1 MTETILSV
9 LFGILIF
16 CPYIITILILMI
28 YRRLGTAPASVLGQA
43 ADLTTP
49 FLFLSVYII
58 ARTIYGDLV
67 GVYISITSIIIIII
81 YSIVEKMNVKEFLI
95 KRFLRKVWRLFFLL
109 LSVFV
114 CYFAIYRPGTKNYG
128 ICPISVYF

>member
-1 MTETILSV
+1 MMETILSV

-16 CPYIITILILMI
+16 CPYIMTILILMI
-28 YRRLGTAPASVLGQA
+28 YRRLGIAPASILGQA

-58 ARTIYGDLV
+58 SRTIFGDLV
-67 GVYISITSIIIIII
+67 GFYISITSIIIIII
-81 YSIVEKMNVKEFLI
+81 YSIVEKKSVKEFLV

-109 LSVFV
+109 LSFSYIILLIIGLVLKIIE
-114 CYFAIYRPGTKNYG
+114 YTL
-128 ICPISVYF
+128 

>member
-1 MTETILSV
+1 MLHTILSV

-16 CPYIITILILMI
+16 CPFIITILVLMI
-28 YRRLGTAPASVLGQA
+28 YRRLGTAPVSVLGQA

-81 YSIVEKMNVKEFLI
+81 YTIVEKMNVKEFMI

-109 LSVFV
+109 LSSSYIILLIIGLVLKIIE
-114 CYFAIYRPGTKNYG
+114 YAL
-128 ICPISVYF
+128 

>member
-1 MTETILSV
+1 MTETILSIF
-9 LFGILIF
+9 FGILIF
-16 CPYIITILILMI
+16 CPYIVTILILMI
-28 YRRLGTAPASVLGQA
+28 YRRLGTAPASRLGQA

-67 GVYISITSIIIIII
+67 GVYIAITSIIIIII
-81 YSIVEKMNVKEFLI
+81 YSIVEKKSVKEFLI

-109 LSVFV
+109 LSSSYVILLIIGLV
-114 CYFAIYRPGTKNYG
+114 LKIMEYAL
-128 ICPISVYF
+128 

>member
-1 MTETILSV
+1 MMETILSV

-16 CPYIITILILMI
+16 CPYIVTILILII
-28 YRRLGTAPASVLGQA
+28 YRRLGTAPASVLGKA

-67 GVYISITSIIIIII
+67 GVYITITSIIIIII
-81 YSIVEKMNVKEFLI
+81 YSIIEKMNVKEFLI
-95 KRFLRKVWRLFFLL
+95 KRFFRKVWRLFFLL
-109 LSVFV
+109 LSSSYVILLLIGLV
-114 CYFAIYRPGTKNYG
+114 LKIMEYAL
-128 ICPISVYF
+128 

>member
-1 MTETILSV
+1 MTETFLSV
-9 LFGILIF
+9 LFGIFIL
-16 CPYIITILILMI
+16 CPYIVTILILMI
-28 YRRLGTAPASVLGQA
+28 YRRLGTAPATVLGQA

-67 GVYISITSIIIIII
+67 GVYISISAISIIII
-81 YSIVEKMNVKEFLI
+81 YSIVEKRSVKEFLI

-109 LSVFV
+109 LSSSYVILLLIGLV
-114 CYFAIYRPGTKNYG
+114 LKIMEYAL
-128 ICPISVYF
+128 

>member
-1 MTETILSV
+1 MLHTILSV
-9 LFGILIF
+9 VFSILIF
-16 CPYIITILILMI
+16 CPFIVTILVLMI
-28 YRRLGTAPASVLGQA
+28 YRRRGTAPVSVLGQA

-81 YSIVEKMNVKEFLI
+81 YSIVEKMKVKDFMI

-109 LSVFV
+109 LSSSYVILLIIGLV
-114 CYFAIYRPGTKNYG
+114 LKIIEYAL
-128 ICPISVYF
+128 